1 MHGLFLH
8 KVNVGTGFGSQSF
21 SYITFFMKNK
31 IILRLQAPW
40 ETVKEKMKEN
50 DINLT
55 DADLE
60 YEPGNEE
67 DLLQRLEKLMSKP
80 RDQIVAYIESIS
92 SNEGLAG

>member
-1 MHGLFLH
+1 
-8 KVNVGTGFGSQSF
+8 
-21 SYITFFMKNK
+21 MKDQTV
-31 IILRLQAPW
+31 LRLQAPW

-67 DLLQRLEKLMSKP
+67 KLLQRLEKIMNKP
-80 RDQIVAYIESIS
+80 RPQIIAYIESIS
-92 SNEGLAG
+92 ANTDLAN